1 MTKTPP
7 STHEHRLL
15 LAIAVL
21 VLIGF
26 AGHFAFPIDPATA
39 KNLIVSLGLHSD
51 VGSNHFV
58 DSRAWLGIPNAAD
71 VLSNLP
77 FALFGIWGLLL
88 QANKNR
94 PSQRYAGRENFVL
107 TLFFIGLI
115 FTTIG
120 SGLYHLAPSDST
132 LLWDRAGMAFAFA
145 GMLGIASSERIS
157 TRSGIWLG
165 LASLLSGALSLIV
178 WKQTSDVLP
187 WSVLQF
193 GGMAMV
199 LVLAITRPTT
209 KALGISLLWII
220 LFYGAAKVLEAT
232 DSFVF
237 EATGHWVS
245 GHTLKHLV
253 AGLAAL
259 PVIQVLNLSS
269 R

>member
-1 MTKTPP
+1 MTKTTP
-7 STHEHRLL
+7 SKHEHRLL
-15 LAIAVL
+15 LALAAL
-21 VLIGF
+21 VVIDF
-26 AGHFAFPIDPATA
+26 AGHFAFPIDPAAA
-39 KNLIVSLGLHSD
+39 KNLIASLGLHND
-51 VGSNHFV
+51 LGSNHFT

-88 QANKNR
+88 QAKLVK
-94 PSQRYAGRENFVL
+94 PSQPFTGRENFVL

-132 LLWDRAGMAFAFA
+132 LLWDRAGMVFAFA
-145 GMLGIASSERIS
+145 GMLGIAASERIS

-165 LASLLSGALSLIV
+165 LASLLAGALSLIV
-178 WKQTSDVLP
+178 WQQTSDVLP

-193 GGMAMV
+193 GGMMLI

-232 DSFVF
+232 DSWVF
-237 EATGHWVS
+237 EASGHLVS

-253 AGLAAL
+253 ASLTAW
-259 PVIQVLNLSS
+259 PVIRVLK
-269 R
+269 